1 MAAKMLKWMSDV
13 ALYALAAFF
22 LFPLYWMITGSF
34 KDQSTTIKIPPDFIP
49 TNPTLVNYARLMQD
63 SDIVRWL
70 YNTVF
75 VAGVSTAFACLIA
88 TMAGYALTKKEFR
101 GRLLIFGAVIVTML
115 IPRQLGLVPMFTL
128 MKQLHLVNSL
138 ASVILPVLALPFGV
152 FLMKQFSQTVP
163 SELLEA
169 GKIDGCGEIR
179 LFANIFLPVVKPGV
193 GALAIF
199 VFSFAWNDYLWQL
212 VMLNDNRKMTINV
225 GISTLIS
232 EFVANYGAQMAAA
245 TLGFIPIFIVFV
257 AFQKYFVKGIT
268 VGSVKG

>member
-1 MAAKMLKWMSDV
+1 MVVKSLKWASDV
-13 ALYALAAFF
+13 VLYALAAFF
-22 LFPLYWMITGSF
+22 LFPLYWMITGSV

-49 TNPTLVNYARLMQD
+49 THPTFINYTRLFHD
-63 SDIVRWL
+63 SQIFRWL
-70 YNTVF
+70 FNTIL
-75 VAGVSTAFACLIA
+75 VAGVSTALACLIA
-88 TMAGYALTKKEFR
+88 TMAGYALTKKSFT
-101 GRLLIFGAVIVTML
+101 GRALIFGAVIVTML

-128 MKQLHLVNSL
+128 MRDLQLVNTL

-169 GKIDGCGEIR
+169 GKIDGCSEVK
-179 LFANIFLPVVKPGV
+179 LFTHLFLPVVKPGI

-199 VFSFAWNDYLWQL
+199 IFSFAWNDYLWQL
-212 VMLNDNRKMTINV
+212 VMLSDSGKMTINV

-232 EFVANYGAQMAAA
+232 EYVANYGAQMAAA
-245 TLGFIPIFIVFV
+245 TLGFIPVYVVFMV
-257 AFQKYFVKGIT
+257 FQQYFVKGIT